1 MADALGNG
9 EKGQYRA
16 IASYDPVYTDEIQLT
31 VGDRVAVVQS
41 YDDGWIL
48 AYNQTTNAR
57 GLVPFNFLSPV
68 KDTPAPRTKP
78 SIEIPPP
85 VPSKDSQEVPS
96 PATLQRISSL
106 SRESKK
112 ETPILSVTNSASPP
126 DIILDTE
133 ATGGKV
139 HVPLDEPRPSQA
151 SQKTLYNGQ
160 NGALPT
166 SEAAP
171 MGLVASNVFPS
182 PVSSKRS
189 EKAVS
194 EADSVA
200 ESVKSGVDTKEADLE
215 RSLSVN
221 SMVNAVMAVADRSE
235 GQATRQQIE
244 DQATQPKQK
253 LQHLNASKNARAR
266 NPSAVGVLKIA
277 VVGDSGIGKTSLIQ
291 NFLSGPEV
299 TASQRIPTTEGS
311 HTDIILASTSTHPTR
326 TEGNYNLTFV
336 DTPGFGAQMD
346 AMATIK
352 PVVEYHLEQFKVT
365 DQIFVRDIEELNLY
379 RFLIAPTGA
388 HTHVDVVLFGILHRL
403 KPVDIEYMKR
413 LVPYVPI
420 VPVIFKCDTLT
431 STELYRLKMHILQ
444 EVKRAG
450 IDIYGF
456 GMSVDELI
464 NLARAGVD
472 GAVPFAVSTP
482 ITERVDGFG
491 GDAQPITT
499 GERLNEFK
507 LLKSRILSTHVD
519 EIRTLTARKFVKWRE
534 GVNAYERQR
543 QLEAERE
550 AEERA
555 RARAATAQAQAQ
567 AHFNQQQYLY
577 QQAVPVTSHHHKP
590 STGGKILNSLFGR
603 KSSSASTLSVSP
615 PGSLSRMRRSSEETA
630 TSERS
635 GFFDRGGGGTKRM
648 GGAFTGKRE

>member
-1 MADALGNG
+1 MAALGNG
-9 EKGQYRA
+9 EKGLYRA
-16 IASYDPVYTDEIQLT
+16 IASYDPVYTDETQLT
-31 VGDRVAVVQS
+31 VGDRVVVVQS

-48 AYNQTTNAR
+48 AHNQTTNAR
-57 GLVPFNFLSPV
+57 GLVPFNFLSPI
-68 KDTPAPRTKP
+68 KDNPAPRTKP
-78 SIEIPPP
+78 SVEIPPP
-85 VPSKDSQEVPS
+85 VPSKDNQEAPS

-106 SRESKK
+106 SRESRK
-112 ETPILSVTNSASPP
+112 ETPILSVTNNLSPP

-133 ATGGKV
+133 VEDGKV
-139 HVPLDEPRPSQA
+139 QVPTDEPRPSQT
-151 SQKTLYNGQ
+151 SQKTLYIGQ

-166 SEAAP
+166 SEAAHV
-171 MGLVASNVFPS
+171 GLAASNVFPS

-189 EKAVS
+189 ENAFS
-194 EADSVA
+194 EADSGA
-200 ESVKSGVDTKEADLE
+200 GSVKSGADTKEADLE

-244 DQATQPKQK
+244 DQARKPKQK
-253 LQHLNASKNARAR
+253 LQLLNASKNARAR

-291 NFLSGPEV
+291 NILSGPEV

-311 HTDIILASTSTHPTR
+311 HTDVILASTYTHPTR

-352 PVVEYHLEQFKVT
+352 PVVEYHLEQFQVT
-365 DQIFVRDIEELNLY
+365 DQIFVRDIEEVNLY
-379 RFLIAPTGA
+379 RFLIAPSGA

-450 IDIYGF
+450 IDVYGF

-464 NLARAGVD
+464 DLARAGVD

-519 EIRTLTARKFVKWRE
+519 EIRTLTARKFVTWRDAI
-534 GVNAYERQR
+534 NAQERQR
-543 QLEAERE
+543 QLEAECE

-577 QQAVPVTSHHHKP
+577 QQAVPVATHPHKP
-590 STGGKILNSLFGR
+590 STGGKILNTLFGR
-603 KSSSASTLSVSP
+603 KSSSSSTLSTSP
-615 PGSLSRMRRSSEETA
+615 PGSLSRIRRSSEET
-630 TSERS
+630 TMSERS
-635 GFFDRGGGGTKRM
+635 GFFDRGGGGTKRI
-648 GGAFTGKRE
+648 GGAFSGKRE